1 MTPSLLLLVALGG
14 AAGAVA
20 RYAISG
26 GIQERAGGAFPW
38 GTMTVNVVGCLLAG
52 LVTGWLMGVVP
63 PVGSGAPGGTP
74 GGFAWAL
81 ALAGFLGAFT
91 TFSGF
96 AADGVRL
103 GGGGERRMAVLY
115 LAGSL
120 VLGVLAAG
128 AGLLAGHL
136 LP

>member
-1 MTPSLLLLVALGG
+1 MALGG

-20 RYAISG
+20 RYAVSG
-26 GIQERAGGAFPW
+26 SIQERAGGAFPW
-38 GTMTVNVVGCLLAG
+38 GTMTVNVAGCLLAG
-52 LVTGWLMGVVP
+52 LVTGWLTGIVP
-63 PVGSGAPGGTP
+63 PLAAGAPGGTP
-74 GGFAWAL
+74 GEVTWAL

-103 GGGGERRMAVLY
+103 ERAGERGGSLLY

-128 AGLLAGHL
+128 AGLLGVRMFL
-136 LP
+136 

>member
-1 MTPSLLLLVALGG
+1 M
-14 AAGAVA
+14 
-20 RYAISG
+20 
-26 GIQERAGGAFPW
+26 
-38 GTMTVNVVGCLLAG
+38 AG
-52 LVTGWLMGVVP
+52 LVTGFLVAG
-63 PVGSGAPGGTP
+63 GAGGGTDS
-74 GGFAWAL
+74 FALTAGPTGAL
-81 ALAGFLGAFT
+81 VLAGFLGAFT

-103 GGGGERRMAVLY
+103 GEGGERRMAVLY

-128 AGLLAGHL
+128 TGLLAGGL